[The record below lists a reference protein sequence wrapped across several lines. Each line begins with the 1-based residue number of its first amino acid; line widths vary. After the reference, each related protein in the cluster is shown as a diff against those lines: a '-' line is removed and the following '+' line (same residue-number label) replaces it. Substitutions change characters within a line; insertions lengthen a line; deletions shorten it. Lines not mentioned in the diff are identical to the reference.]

1 MPCRLKEFQWGGG
14 GGGGEGGGGGARF
27 IIKKVRIQFICELF
41 KSEGLCYPPCL
52 RTFTLVK
59 IICFG

>member
-14 GGGGEGGGGGARF
+14 GGEGEGRGARF
-27 IIKKVRIQFICELF
+27 LITSGRIHFICELF

-52 RTFTLVK
+52 RTFTRVK